1 VLAIKKSPSL
11 RQSAFTAGGDTVRLT
26 LSRRTFF
33 QNINQSIGTK
43 MQSTFDERNWLAWL
57 VKVRILILTFLL
69 VIQLAVAE
77 LTPTV
82 LPLRLF
88 VSTIVLWFS
97 LSLFYVVLLSFWQ
110 EHRLQA
116 TLQIL
121 TDLVLVSLV
130 VHETGG
136 WDSSLNFLYPLV
148 IIVASILLPR
158 VWAYLVAALAF
169 ILYGTVLDLNFYG
182 VVRSYC
188 TTHPGLKALQ
198 AIIFVNLFAYLA
210 VSYLAGLLAAKL
222 RQARV
227 QLKDASGALES
238 LQVLHENIIQS
249 ISSGLITTGLDG
261 RITLVN
267 SAAQKLLDRTPDR
280 LLGTPVAKLF
290 LDPLPNADSQQ
301 THGEVRFEVSSDKAN
316 PFRKTFRV
324 RVAQLNVPERGALGY
339 VYAFDDLTE
348 IRRLEREVRMQDR
361 LAAVGRLAAAIAHE
375 IRNPLT
381 SIAGSV
387 SMLSGIPEMNQEH
400 RQLLDIVTRE
410 SQRLNG
416 IITDFLAYSRGK
428 QYHFDKVDLVPL
440 LEDTLTLVRH
450 RMTAENTGITVE
462 SNLAVREALAIADG
476 DRLKQVFW
484 NFSEN
489 AVRAMRDGGT
499 LKVAIERIGDDWQ
512 ISFADTGS
520 GMTPQQTEKI
530 FEPFQS
536 SFEGGTGLGLA
547 VVYQIVQAHEG
558 KVWARSRPGQGTTFV
573 LKLRR
578 LDADRHAAQPATE
591 LNSGAS
597 ESRVRP
603 LAALAASA
611 AEGRPRG

>member
-1 VLAIKKSPSL
+1 
-11 RQSAFTAGGDTVRLT
+11 
-26 LSRRTFF
+26 
-33 QNINQSIGTK
+33 
-43 MQSTFDERNWLAWL
+43 
-57 VKVRILILTFLL
+57 
-69 VIQLAVAE
+69 
-77 LTPTV
+77 
-82 LPLRLF
+82 
-88 VSTIVLWFS
+88 
-97 LSLFYVVLLSFWQ
+97 
-110 EHRLQA
+110 
-116 TLQIL
+116 
-121 TDLVLVSLV
+121 
-130 VHETGG
+130 
-136 WDSSLNFLYPLV
+136 
-148 IIVASILLPR
+148 
-158 VWAYLVAALAF
+158 
-169 ILYGTVLDLNFYG
+169 
-182 VVRSYC
+182 
-188 TTHPGLKALQ
+188 
-198 AIIFVNLFAYLA
+198 NLFAYLA

-387 SMLSGIPEMNQEH
+387 SMLSDTPALGAEEK
-400 RQLLDIVTRE
+400 RLLQIVTRE
-410 SQRLNG
+410 SERLNA

-428 QYHFDKVDLVPL
+428 QYRFERVDLIPL
-440 LEDTLTLVRH
+440 LEDTLTLLEH
-450 RMTAENTGITVE
+450 RLTAENAGIKIE
-462 SNLAVREALAIADG
+462 RNFPKSEAWVLGDG
-476 DRLKQVFW
+476 DKLKQVFW

-489 AVRAMRDGGT
+489 AVRAI
-499 LKVAIERIGDDWQ
+499 K
-512 ISFADTGS
+512 
-520 GMTPQQTEKI
+520 
-530 FEPFQS
+530 
-536 SFEGGTGLGLA
+536 
-547 VVYQIVQAHEG
+547 
-558 KVWARSRPGQGTTFV
+558 TTN
-573 LKLRR
+573 K
-578 LDADRHAAQPATE
+578 
-591 LNSGAS
+591 
-597 ESRVRP
+597 
-603 LAALAASA
+603 
-611 AEGRPRG
+611 